1 MSTYDFYID
10 SQMACGIHGCNHK
23 TFFVDMETFAHL
35 SYVHLICLEC
45 KYGRKVSRENYQ
57 FMIDIENY
65 LLYQSMHHGVNWT
78 EDSIRKVMVNYE
90 NK

>member
-1 MSTYDFYID
+1 
-10 SQMACGIHGCNHK
+10 
-23 TFFVDMETFAHL
+23 
-35 SYVHLICLEC
+35 
-45 KYGRKVSRENYQ
+45 
-57 FMIDIENY
+57 MIDIENY